1 MKRKIFKYRFVYY
14 ISIITSLLL
23 FLISSFNI
31 IQVFQDFSFLKL
43 ILVCCS
49 IIFSSFAFVNLVE
62 KYKKAV
68 LFLNLSLA
76 FYMVVTGL
84 YSLVGFVNIGTHS
97 FTSVYFKL
105 LIVQTLIMIIV
116 NLYKIKHFKGDDE
129 IESTGQT

>member
-76 FYMVVTGL
+76 FYMVVIGL

-97 FTSVYFKL
+97 FTSIYFKL

-129 IESTGQT
+129 IESIGQT

>member
-31 IQVFQDFSFLKL
+31 IQIFQDFSFLKL

-84 YSLVGFVNIGTHS
+84 YSLVGFVNIGTHP
-97 FTSVYFKL
+97 FTSIYFKL

-129 IESTGQT
+129 IESIGQT

>member
-84 YSLVGFVNIGTHS
+84 YSLVGFVNIGTHL
-97 FTSVYFKL
+97 FTSIYFKL

-129 IESTGQT
+129 IESIGQT